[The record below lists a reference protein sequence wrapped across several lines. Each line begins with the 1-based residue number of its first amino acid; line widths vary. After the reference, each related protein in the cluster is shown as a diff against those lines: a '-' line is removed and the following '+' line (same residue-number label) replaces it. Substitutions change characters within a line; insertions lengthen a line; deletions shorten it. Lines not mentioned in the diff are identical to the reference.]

1 MMIRKMIFLLI
12 VLACLTAFCT
22 APAEQ
27 PAAFSITFDPNGG
40 TGTMGPLYARE
51 GESVSL
57 PPCGFVR
64 AGFRF
69 TCWST
74 VPDAGKIAA
83 VGEAVVGEH
92 VVGNVYESES
102 EVTVGED
109 LLLYAQWA
117 LAVMT
122 PDTAD
127 FVLPAGIRRIGN
139 GAFETSGV
147 TSVYIPD
154 GCTEIAAGAFKDC
167 RALARVRIPATVL
180 YIDDTAFDGCIRLEA
195 IFGAG
200 AEAERI
206 ANKYLVS
213 FEDETHADSPA

>member
-22 APAEQ
+22 A

-109 LLLYAQWA
+109 LKLYAQWA

-127 FVLPAGIRRIGN
+127 FVLPAGIRRIGS
-139 GAFETSGV
+139 GAFEGAGV
-147 TSVYIPD
+147 AAVYIPD

>member
-1 MMIRKMIFLLI
+1 MIRKMIFVLI
-12 VLACLTAFCT
+12 VLACLTASCT

-40 TGTMGPLYARE
+40 TGAMEPLYARE

-64 AGFRF
+64 AGYRF

-92 VVGNVYESES
+92 VVGSVYESES
-102 EVTVGED
+102 EITVGED
-109 LLLYAQWA
+109 LQLYAQWM
-117 LAVMT
+117 LASMT

-127 FVLPAGIRRIGN
+127 FVLPASIRRIGS
-139 GAFETSGV
+139 GAFEGAGIAA
-147 TSVYIPD
+147 VYIPD
-154 GCTEIAAGAFKDC
+154 GCTEIAAGAFRDC
-167 RALARVRIPATVL
+167 RALAMIRIPATVQH
-180 YIDDTAFDGCIRLEA
+180 IDDTAFDGCIRLEA
-195 IFGAG
+195 IFGSG

-206 ANKYLVS
+206 AKKYLVR
-213 FEDETHADSPA
+213 FEDESQADSPA